1 MQSYTDKR
9 IKTSASIREKRLLEA
24 MDNIKSAKR
33 ELEIWSNNSKY
44 IEFAVEHLYDAEF
57 QIDKELR
64 NATTQ

>member
-1 MQSYTDKR
+1 MHSYTDKR

-33 ELEIWSNNSKY
+33 GLEIWGNNSKY

>member
-9 IKTSASIREKRLLEA
+9 VKTSASIREKRLLEA
-24 MDNIKSAKR
+24 MNNIKSAKR
-33 ELEIWSNNSKY
+33 ELEIWGNNSKY

-64 NATTQ
+64 NATAQ

>member
-9 IKTSASIREKRLLEA
+9 VKTSASIREKRLLEA
-24 MDNIKSAKR
+24 MNNIKSAKR
-33 ELEIWSNNSKY
+33 ELEIWGNNSKY

-64 NATTQ
+64 NATT

>member
-9 IKTSASIREKRLLEA
+9 VKTSASIREKRLLEA

-33 ELEIWSNNSKY
+33 GLEIWGNNSEY
-44 IEFAVEHLYDAEF
+44 IEFAIEHLYDAEF